1 MSQGEHSLTQL
12 DFVCH
17 PMYSVRRQTPTK
29 RPFSYQEALQRGLS
43 RRTLQRLL
51 KEERIERIERG
62 LYRAVGEEV
71 GEDAFR
77 AATALVGEPS
87 AICLLSALS
96 EYNLTDII
104 PRNTWVMVPAPK
116 RSTSAR
122 LRLVRKRTPHWNVG
136 VVRKTG
142 YSITSVERTIVD
154 TMLSVE
160 PGLDEGLAALKKA
173 LRQKLTS
180 PARIAE
186 TAQKLGVYERLLPYL
201 RALS

>member
-17 PMYSVRRQTPTK
+17 PMHSVRRRTPAK

-43 RRTLQRLL
+43 RRTLQRWL

-71 GEDAFR
+71 REDAFR